1 MSLVHA
7 IYMFSMCILKFS
19 SKLFCPQPNETHTVT
34 LCPTSTSMKLGPCA
48 TASNPCLFFA
58 GITVAYHFVRPG
70 FHIRYTLKLSAAV
83 QNRSPTPAICP
94 SYANPVVS
102 IVPKQLSVNLR
113 PGNAMFFADFYPSLG
128 WNSEL
133 PTILWFTPIFAAE
146 KNVAEYHICTAWIW
160 LEYSL
165 LWLNCPNF
173 TE

>member
-1 MSLVHA
+1 MSH
-7 IYMFSMCILKFS
+7 IYEYETWAVCHSVKSLIVFRRHYS
-19 SKLFCPQPNETHTVT
+19 SLSFCSSRIPHS
-34 LCPTSTSMKLGPCA
+34 LHC
-48 TASNPCLFFA
+48 
-58 GITVAYHFVRPG
+58 
-70 FHIRYTLKLSAAV
+70 YTLKLSAAV

-133 PTILWFTPIFAAE
+133 PTILWFTPILAAE

-165 LWLNCPNF
+165 LWLNCPNLRNN
-173 TE
+173 